1 MQSSAGPDGCG
12 DVNVVVPQ
20 VLDQDLQ
27 HPAVTV
33 LGGHME
39 RGETGRVPLGETGPV
54 VDQHSG
60 SLLVP
65 TLSLHNIIMMVRSGQ
80 VTLTNLK
87 L

>member
-27 HPAVTV
+27 HPAVAV
-33 LGGHME
+33 LGRHME
-39 RGETGRVPLGETGPV
+39 RREAGRVPLSETGAV

-60 SLLVP
+60 RLLVA
-65 TLSLHNIIMMVRSGQ
+65 TLSLHFKRQ
-80 VTLTNLK
+80 
-87 L
+87 

>member
-27 HPAVTV
+27 HPAVAV

-39 RGETGRVPLGETGPV
+39 RREAGRVPLGETGAV

-60 SLLVP
+60 CLLVA
-65 TLSLHNIIMMVRSGQ
+65 TLSLHFNI
-80 VTLTNLK
+80 LK
-87 L
+87 RQ